1 MHWTAL
7 GRVPDSDLVAVASH
21 WTPIKEVAA
30 LCLGHEVAALC
41 LGHEVAARPRVHAP
55 ALHTRRRHTQPRT

>member
-7 GRVPDSDLVAVASH
+7 GRVPDSDLVPVASH
-21 WTPIKEVAA
+21 LTPIK
-30 LCLGHEVAALC
+30 EVAALC